1 MEANMK
7 KWRTIGPI
15 SEKDRIVYQN
25 ILGSLVIRGGSL
37 LLSFFTMPGYLHY
50 FQDQGILGVWYT
62 VLSVLT
68 WVLNFDLG
76 IGNGLRNTLSGAIAR
91 GDDREAQACISS
103 AYRMTGGCVMALGI
117 LGIVLFPR
125 WDWNRIFGIDRQ
137 LVSPAALLWVIQCTY
152 LGILLQFFL
161 RLICSVLYAMQ
172 KSAVNNLL
180 SLSTTLLM
188 LLCLWTM
195 PDKGPEENLKQF
207 SAAYLFFS
215 NLPPTVATVALFCG
229 PLKNCRPR
237 FSTVSRGHSGGV
249 IRLGGAFF
257 ACQILYMLIA
267 NTNEF
272 LITRYAGPESVVQ
285 YQIYYRLFSLGS
297 MVFTLALTP
306 VWSAVSRAV
315 AQGDHPW
322 LRSLYRRLRV
332 LSVFGVCCE
341 FLLIVFLQ
349 WLIDLWLGD
358 AAIRVNYGHAL
369 LFAAFGGTMLVQGAL
384 STIANGMGKLNI
396 QIVFYAAGFLAKA
409 VLVPVFIRWN
419 GSWAAIVA
427 VNVLILLP
435 YCIAQKRQLDKLLR

>member
-50 FQDQGILGVWYT
+50 FQDQRILGVWYT

-117 LGIVLFPR
+117 LGMVLIPR

-137 LVSPAALLWVIQCTY
+137 LVSPAALLWVVQCTY

-195 PDKGPEENLKQF
+195 PD
-207 SAAYLFFS
+207 
-215 NLPPTVATVALFCG
+215 
-229 PLKNCRPR
+229 
-237 FSTVSRGHSGGV
+237 
-249 IRLGGAFF
+249 
-257 ACQILYMLIA
+257 M
-267 NTNEF
+267 
-272 LITRYAGPESVVQ
+272 
-285 YQIYYRLFSLGS
+285 
-297 MVFTLALTP
+297 
-306 VWSAVSRAV
+306 
-315 AQGDHPW
+315 
-322 LRSLYRRLRV
+322 
-332 LSVFGVCCE
+332 
-341 FLLIVFLQ
+341 
-349 WLIDLWLGD
+349 
-358 AAIRVNYGHAL
+358 
-369 LFAAFGGTMLVQGAL
+369 
-384 STIANGMGKLNI
+384 
-396 QIVFYAAGFLAKA
+396 
-409 VLVPVFIRWN
+409 
-419 GSWAAIVA
+419 
-427 VNVLILLP
+427 
-435 YCIAQKRQLDKLLR
+435 